1 MSSSES
7 NNNRYVK
14 CVSIAVLLCALV
26 LAQSTAA
33 APKTIGTLD
42 AKTSNLLEFIG
53 TLEAP
58 GGYDSYS
65 YYAAAPPPKPLTQ
78 MTIAEVLAWQD
89 RIDARSKSEAA
100 GRFQIMEDTLRPLV
114 QSEGINTGRL
124 FDVEMQNRLAV
135 LLLKRRGWDPSAQNH
150 IAMANSLAREWAA
163 LPVVSGP
170 NKGKSYYRNTKGARN
185 RAQTTPDIFL
195 DVLKNGSK
203 TTAVLKA
210 VKLSRS
216 YRRVTS
222 IKNRSVTLESMTR
235 VKRVKTR
242 KIKGGEITQSKVIVF
257 NTDPFKLE

>member
-1 MSSSES
+1 MS
-7 NNNRYVK
+7 RIAHKFHYVK
-14 CVSIAVLLCALV
+14 YVSVSVLLL
-26 LAQSTAA
+26 LGLTAQSSYA
-33 APKTIGTLD
+33 APPRTVTVLD

-58 GGYDSYS
+58 GGYNSYS

-78 MTIAEVLAWQD
+78 MTIAEVLAWQE

-114 QSEGINTGRL
+114 RNHGIDTRLL
-124 FDVEMQNRLAV
+124 FDVNMQNRLAV
-135 LLLKRRGWDPSAQNH
+135 ILLKRRGWDPRSPNH
-150 IAMANSLAREWAA
+150 IAIANSLAKEWAA
-163 LPVVSGP
+163 LPVVSGS

-185 RAQTTPDIFL
+185 RAQTTPAIFL

-203 TTAVLKA
+203 ATAVLKA

-216 YRRVTS
+216 YRRVAS
-222 IKNRSVTLESMTR
+222 IKNRSVTIESITR

-242 KIKGGEITQSKVIVF
+242 KVKGGDIAQSKVIVF
-257 NTDPFKLE
+257 NTDPFKLD

>member
-1 MSSSES
+1 MSKTAHKFS
-7 NNNRYVK
+7 YVK
-14 CVSIAVLLCALV
+14 CGSIAVLLSLGLSV
-26 LAQSTAA
+26 QSSHA
-33 APKTIGTLD
+33 APPSTVATLD

-65 YYAAAPPPKPLTQ
+65 YYAAAPPPKPLTK

-114 QSEGINTGRL
+114 RNHGIDPRQL
-124 FDVEMQNRLAV
+124 FDVNMQNRLAV
-135 LLLKRRGWDPSAQNH
+135 ILLQRRGWNPQSPNH
-150 IAMANSLAREWAA
+150 IAMANSLAKEWAA

-170 NKGKSYYRNTKGARN
+170 NKGKSYYRNHKGARN
-185 RAQTTPDIFL
+185 RAQTTPAIFL
-195 DVLKNGSK
+195 DVLKNG
-203 TTAVLKA
+203 TNATAVLKA

-216 YRRVTS
+216 YRRVAS
-222 IKNRSVTLESMTR
+222 IKNRSVTIESITR

-242 KIKGGEITQSKVIVF
+242 KVKGGDIEQSKVIVF
-257 NTDPFKLE
+257 NTDPFKLD

>member
-1 MSSSES
+1 MIKTAHKFC
-7 NNNRYVK
+7 YVK
-14 CVSIAVLLCALV
+14 CVNITVLIMAIF
-26 LAQSTAA
+26 ATTSSHA
-33 APKTIGTLD
+33 APPRTVTTLD

-114 QSEGINTGRL
+114 RNHGIDPKQL
-124 FDVEMQNRLAV
+124 FDVNMQSRLAV
-135 LLLKRRGWDPSAQNH
+135 ILLKRRGWDPLSPNH
-150 IAMANSLAREWAA
+150 IAVANSLAKEWAA

-170 NKGKSYYRNTKGARN
+170 NIGKSYYRNTKGARN
-185 RAQTTPDIFL
+185 RAQTTPAIFL

-203 TTAVLKA
+203 VTAVLKA

-216 YRRVTS
+216 YRRVAS
-222 IKNRSVTLESMTR
+222 IKNRSVTIESITR

-242 KIKGGEITQSKVIVF
+242 KVKGGDITQSKVIVF
-257 NTDPFKLE
+257 NIDPFKLD